1 MFPDP
6 LMNTPIAVLLARKGS
21 SVFSVAVAAS
31 VADAVR
37 VMNLN
42 QVGSIIVMQGGQLAG
57 IFTERD
63 VLTRVVASGRVPEF
77 TSMADVMTRNPITV
91 TPRATV
97 EEVMSLFTE
106 RRVRHIP
113 VVSETDESLVGLISI
128 GDVTRWMV
136 DSHRSEAEQLR
147 HYISGSY

>member
-1 MFPDP
+1 
-6 LMNTPIAVLLARKGS
+6 MNTPIAVLLARKGS
-21 SVFSVAVAAS
+21 SVFSVAVTAS

-42 QVGSIIVMQGGQLAG
+42 HVGSIVVMQAGHLAG

-63 VLTRVVASGRVPEF
+63 VLTRVVASGRAPEF
-77 TSMADVMTRNPITV
+77 TSMADVMTSNPITV

-97 EEVMSLFTE
+97 EEVMALFTDK
-106 RRVRHIP
+106 RCRHIP
-113 VVSETDESLVGLISI
+113 VVGEGDESIVGLISI